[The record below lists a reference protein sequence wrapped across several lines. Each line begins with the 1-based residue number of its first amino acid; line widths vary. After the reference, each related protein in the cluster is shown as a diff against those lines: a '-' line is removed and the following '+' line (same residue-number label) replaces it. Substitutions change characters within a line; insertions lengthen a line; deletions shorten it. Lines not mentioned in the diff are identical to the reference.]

1 MSWVKDIWKE
11 KPRREA
17 LRIGK
22 IWLACYKFSAPRKAR
37 NRLFGDN
44 QLHKQAGSAFWTSS
58 VCSGSASGAPMR
70 HKIKALHP
78 WRGLQKGTS
87 PIKKKTI
94 MCGLSFSVNC
104 RMQLWDR
111 WEHWNGFVGV
121 WRTLLEMS
129 KLFNT
134 AILKWKPWIF
144 LVWNHKGVLVPFQR
158 CQTRWTLCPW
168 VMPDGWGHLGG
179 RRGQMHSGPA
189 IQRLSAHTTP
199 WGGLVGE
206 GLKLHYLSA
215 AHPLLQRTS
224 HRAWDQS

>member
-1 MSWVKDIWKE
+1 MSWVKDVWKE

-58 VCSGSASGAPMR
+58 VCSGSASTAPMR

-94 MCGLSFSVNC
+94 MSGLSFSVNC
-104 RMQLWDR
+104 RMQLWDK
-111 WEHWNGFVGV
+111 WEHGMVLWVCEKHCWKCQNCSIQQFWSENLGFS
-121 WRTLLEMS
+121 W
-129 KLFNT
+129 
-134 AILKWKPWIF
+134 
-144 LVWNHKGVLVPFQR
+144 
-158 CQTRWTLCPW
+158 
-168 VMPDGWGHLGG
+168 
-179 RRGQMHSGPA
+179 SG
-189 IQRLSAHTTP
+189 IIR
-199 WGGLVGE
+199 VF
-206 GLKLHYLSA
+206 
-215 AHPLLQRTS
+215 
-224 HRAWDQS
+224 